1 MVSTG
6 VLILDFHATVGV
18 QAQDL
23 QNTVVLRPEFWVS
36 GARLGFRLNSRLSPQ
51 PLPTSPSHTHAWA
64 SSYLPSA
71 KHAPDSYCFQD
82 LKLCIKEIELTLCMW
97 PWVTKRDQEL
107 LDVPRAKPPSDLQ
120 SDQELLDTLRTKPP
134 SDLPQAVG
142 EDGVRGVSFSKG
154 SHRPGHIPPHTGGG

>member
-82 LKLCIKEIELTLCMW
+82 LKLCIKEIELTLYMW
-97 PWVTKRDQEL
+97 SWVTKRDQEL
-107 LDVPRAKPPSDLQ
+107 LDGQNLHQIYKMTKSCWTSSGQ
-120 SDQELLDTLRTKPP
+120 SLHQIYPKLWER
-134 SDLPQAVG
+134 VG
-142 EDGVRGVSFSKG
+142 
-154 SHRPGHIPPHTGGG
+154 